1 MRAYLLII
9 VFLVITNTRAQLPH
23 TFTQTACN
31 THYGEAHGVA
41 VDSNGTVFLANGDSG
56 LSAYNYSGYT
66 ATANQIFKIP
76 VKHKLLQNYPYSFN
90 TSTTIKFTLP
100 KAEYVSPKIYD
111 LLGQVVATLV
121 SEKLTP
127 ENYKYAWD
135 ASGFASGIY
144 YYKIKSRDF
153 VQTKKLLLIK

>member
-23 TFTQTACN
+23 TFTQTARN
-31 THYGEAHGVA
+31 IHFGEAHGVA
-41 VDSNGTVFLANGDSG
+41 VDSNGTVYPANGDSG

-66 ATANQIFKIP
+66 GTANQIFKIP

-127 ENYKYAWD
+127 GNYKYTWN
-135 ASGFASGIY
+135 ASSFASGIY
-144 YYKIKSRDF
+144 YYRINAVGF
-153 VQTKKLLLIK
+153 CETKKMMVLK